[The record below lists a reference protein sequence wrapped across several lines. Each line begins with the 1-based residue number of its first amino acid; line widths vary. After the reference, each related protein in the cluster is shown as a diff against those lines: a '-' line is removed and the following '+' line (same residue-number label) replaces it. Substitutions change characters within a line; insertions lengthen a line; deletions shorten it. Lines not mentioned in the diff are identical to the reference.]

1 MKTFRGTVVF
11 RYYQEVTVQ
20 AESQDEAE
28 QAMYGKVDLS
38 KVDGESE
45 VYDIEEVPND
55 FVHDPSKEV
64 VGFVPPKSLEHWER
78 LIEGVPLD
86 TEEIMRNFKATR
98 NLT

>member
-1 MKTFRGTVVF
+1 MKTFRGVVVF

-28 QAMYGKVDLS
+28 QAMYGAVDLS

-45 VYDIEEVPND
+45 LLDVEEVPND
-55 FVHDPSKEV
+55 FVHDPNKEA
-64 VGFVPPKSLEHWER
+64 VGFVPPKSMEHWER

-86 TEEIMRNFKATR
+86 TEEIMRNFEATR